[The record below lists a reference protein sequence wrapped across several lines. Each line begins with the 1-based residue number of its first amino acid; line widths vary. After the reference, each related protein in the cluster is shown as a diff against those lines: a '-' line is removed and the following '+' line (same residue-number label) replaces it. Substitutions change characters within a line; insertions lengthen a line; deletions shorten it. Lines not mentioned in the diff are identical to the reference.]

1 MAGLV
6 QHLLKSGA
14 LVRLSPEIL
23 VHAEVLGGV
32 EAKVKEQKG
41 RTMSVG
47 DFRDLLGLSRKYLIP
62 LLEHLDRRR
71 LTRRVGDARVVE

>member
-1 MAGLV
+1 V

-14 LVRLSPEIL
+14 LVRLSPDVV
-23 VHAEVLGGV
+23 VHAEVLAGL
-32 EAKVKEQKG
+32 EAKVAGAKG

-47 DFRDLLGLSRKYLIP
+47 DFRDLLGLTRKNLIP